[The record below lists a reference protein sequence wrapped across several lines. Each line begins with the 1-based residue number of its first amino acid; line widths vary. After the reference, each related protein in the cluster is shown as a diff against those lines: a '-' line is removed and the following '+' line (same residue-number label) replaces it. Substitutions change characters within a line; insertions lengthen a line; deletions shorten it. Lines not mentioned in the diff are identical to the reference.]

1 MFKNEYDVF
10 NYLCELKKSKG
21 DEDLKDLVIWYL
33 CKTSDFEMC
42 KDLLNNDI
50 IDAYFNKMKDDE
62 NFNIEIIPYKFRK
75 AEMYEQLKD
84 KENQS
89 KETSIVIDLLF
100 NKLFIRDIRKK
111 YNKSIE
117 KINSIIYNFKGTD
130 VYSQIND
137 NLEKLTIDF
146 FKNIDKDIELLSST
160 INSLDLSHDELSS
173 DNKFLFAA
181 ENSKLTNSLSSIYE
195 YTKIYD
201 LNQYNYIAK
210 FCEDYLDFDFEHYDY
225 DVKWLKEF
233 DINDNDIENVTEYK
247 LKEIADYLK
256 KFNIPTSNIIV
267 EYAAN
272 YYNDD
277 FDLFMDTMISNYS
290 KTLEEEDFFENIEND
305 IKLLTST
312 INSLDLSF
320 NELSFDDKFSF
331 AAEIGKLNNSI
342 PFIYKYIEVNGLK
355 QYNFI
360 NKFCDNYLDFDCD
373 KYEYGVKWLK
383 EFDLK
388 DNDIE
393 CVTEYKLKEIVNAL
407 KEFNL
412 PTSNIVV
419 EYAADSYYNDELDLF
434 MDYMIRDYLNY
445 SKTLKREDK

>member
-100 NKLFIRDIRKK
+100 NNLSVRDIRRE
-111 YNKSIE
+111 YDESIE
-117 KINSIIYNFKGTD
+117 KINSIIYAFEGTNI
-130 VYSQIND
+130 YNQICY
-137 NLEKLTIDF
+137 NLDILTIDF
-146 FKNIDKDIELLSST
+146 FENIDKDIELLSSV
-160 INSLDLSHDELSS
+160 INLLDLSYDELLS
-173 DNKFLFAA
+173 DDKFAFAA
-181 ENSKLTNSLSSIYE
+181 ETGKLSNSLSSIYE
-195 YTKIYD
+195 FIEINN
-201 LNQYNYIAK
+201 LNKYNDIIN
-210 FCEDYLDFDFEHYDY
+210 FCDNYLDFDCDNYDY

-233 DINDNDIENVTEYK
+233 DINDNDIEN
-247 LKEIADYLK
+247 
-256 KFNIPTSNIIV
+256 
-267 EYAAN
+267 
-272 YYNDD
+272 
-277 FDLFMDTMISNYS
+277 
-290 KTLEEEDFFENIEND
+290 
-305 IKLLTST
+305 
-312 INSLDLSF
+312 
-320 NELSFDDKFSF
+320 
-331 AAEIGKLNNSI
+331 
-342 PFIYKYIEVNGLK
+342 
-355 QYNFI
+355 
-360 NKFCDNYLDFDCD
+360 
-373 KYEYGVKWLK
+373 
-383 EFDLK
+383 
-388 DNDIE
+388 
-393 CVTEYKLKEIVNAL
+393 VTEYKLKEIVNAL

-419 EYAADSYYNDELDLF
+419 EYAADSYFNDELDLF
-434 MDYMIRDYLNY
+434 MDSMIRDYLNY

>member
-84 KENQS
+84 KKNQS

-100 NKLFIRDIRKK
+100 NNLSVRDIRRE
-111 YNKSIE
+111 YDESIE
-117 KINSIIYNFKGTD
+117 KINSIIYAFEGTNI
-130 VYSQIND
+130 YNQICY
-137 NLEKLTIDF
+137 NLDILTIDF
-146 FKNIDKDIELLSST
+146 FENIDKDIELLSSV
-160 INSLDLSHDELSS
+160 INLLDLSYDELLS
-173 DNKFLFAA
+173 DDKFAFAA
-181 ENSKLTNSLSSIYE
+181 ETGKLSNSLSSIYE
-195 YTKIYD
+195 FIEINN
-201 LNQYNYIAK
+201 LNKYNDIIN
-210 FCEDYLDFDFEHYDY
+210 FCDNYLDFDCDNYDY

-233 DINDNDIENVTEYK
+233 DINDNDIEN
-247 LKEIADYLK
+247 
-256 KFNIPTSNIIV
+256 
-267 EYAAN
+267 
-272 YYNDD
+272 
-277 FDLFMDTMISNYS
+277 
-290 KTLEEEDFFENIEND
+290 
-305 IKLLTST
+305 
-312 INSLDLSF
+312 
-320 NELSFDDKFSF
+320 
-331 AAEIGKLNNSI
+331 
-342 PFIYKYIEVNGLK
+342 
-355 QYNFI
+355 
-360 NKFCDNYLDFDCD
+360 
-373 KYEYGVKWLK
+373 
-383 EFDLK
+383 
-388 DNDIE
+388 
-393 CVTEYKLKEIVNAL
+393 VTEYKLKEIVNAL

-434 MDYMIRDYLNY
+434 MDSMIRDYLNY